1 MKRNNETDVAGLL
14 FGLMVVSSLV
24 LAIVKLEWY
33 LDFSWWWVV
42 VPIAVPMIAIII
54 AVLYVE
60 VEMILSDMARKQV
73 EKEEKLKKQK

>member
-1 MKRNNETDVAGLL
+1 MRNKETDVGGLL
-14 FGLMVVSSLV
+14 FGMMVVSSMI
-24 LAIVKLEWY
+24 LAIMKLEWY
-33 LDFSWWWVV
+33 LDFSWWWVL

-60 VEMILSDMARKQV
+60 MEITLSDMAKKQV